1 MFGDQRVDDRAFR
14 KAADQAYRDP
24 LLDRRHTQ
32 TSWERRQR
40 APEQDPEVAVRDKA
54 LLGGIGNVVAFIG
67 EWGLWLVVGVLV
79 LALLVTVRH
88 WWPWMRGLARP
99 PAVAPEPA
107 VTEALTLPET
117 LPDDI
122 ATAARRAWREGRP
135 RHALALLYRA
145 SVDSMVRRAD
155 IVLPPGATEAE
166 CLRASRRM
174 PQAADRQ
181 AFARVVRIW
190 QYAAYA
196 ERLPDDDEFEA
207 LLGELQQRYGWAS

>member
-32 TSWERRQR
+32 TSWQRRQR

-99 PAVAPEPA
+99 PAVAQEPA
-107 VTEALTLPET
+107 VSEALTLPET
-117 LPDDI
+117 LP
-122 ATAARRAWREGRP
+122 AALHGKVGTAICGIP
-135 RHALALLYRA
+135 LVLL
-145 SVDSMVRRAD
+145 
-155 IVLPPGATEAE
+155 P
-166 CLRASRRM
+166 
-174 PQAADRQ
+174 
-181 AFARVVRIW
+181 
-190 QYAAYA
+190 
-196 ERLPDDDEFEA
+196 FE
-207 LLGELQQRYGWAS
+207 QQRRSQRGRLLEQGGKRGQPGGAIPRPAAF

>member
-1 MFGDQRVDDRAFR
+1 MKWRTPELDRAIASP
-14 KAADQAYRDP
+14 K
-24 LLDRRHTQ
+24 
-32 TSWERRQR
+32 
-40 APEQDPEVAVRDKA
+40 
-54 LLGGIGNVVAFIG
+54 
-67 EWGLWLVVGVLV
+67 
-79 LALLVTVRH
+79 LAT
-88 WWPWMRGLARP
+88 

-122 ATAARRAWREGRP
+122 ATAARRPWREGRP

-155 IVLPPGATEAE
+155 ILLPPGATEAE

-207 LLGELQQRYGWAS
+207 LLGELQQRYGWVS